1 MTEFELSENKR
12 NSKYDICFALFLLA
26 KKKGYSEI
34 SVGDI
39 STKAGVSR
47 MTFYRHFTCKE
58 DVFSFYAD
66 EVFADFINMIE
77 KTKRGS
83 VEDFLVALFSFLA
96 NYKESLRILIETKRY
111 CIMLDKYEQYI
122 NYLYRRISFQDSK
135 YKILDINTQSH
146 LFPVDKYTV
155 SFISGGI
162 YNAVY
167 KWVKNN
173 YNDEPEEV
181 AHQLSEVLN
190 DFSIREKTNTK

>member
-1 MTEFELSENKR
+1 VTEFESSDNKR

-26 KKKGYSEI
+26 KKEKYNEI

-39 STKAGVSR
+39 ATRAGVSR

-66 EVFADFINMIE
+66 EVFADFISVIGEM
-77 KTKRGS
+77 KKSS
-83 VEDFLVALFSFLA
+83 VEDFLVALFNFLA
-96 NYKESLRILIETKRY
+96 NHKESLQILIETKQY
-111 CIMLDKYEQYI
+111 PIMLDKYEQYI
-122 NYLYRRISFQDSK
+122 NYLYRRIAFQDSK
-135 YKILDINTQSH
+135 YKILD
-146 LFPVDKYTV
+146 KYTV
-155 SFISGGI
+155 SFVSGGI

-173 YNDEPEEV
+173 CNDEPDQI

-190 DFSIREKTNTK
+190 DFSNR

>member
-96 NYKESLRILIETKRY
+96 NHKESLRILIETKRY

-135 YKILDINTQSH
+135 SKIL
-146 LFPVDKYTV
+146 DKYTV